1 LLIGCDL
8 TQLDPFTLGLLT
20 NDEVID
26 VDQDALG
33 QAAHLVRPTIAGST
47 QIQIWARP
55 LEDGSMAVGLVNT
68 GKVAAPATLN
78 WSDLQISG
86 PRIMRDLWRQKDL
99 GAFNDKF
106 TGEVAP
112 HGVLFLR
119 LRAP

>member
-1 LLIGCDL
+1 LVAGQGDL
-8 TQLDPFTLGLLT
+8 GHLT
-20 NDEVID
+20 
-26 VDQDALG
+26 
-33 QAAHLVRPTIAGST
+33 T
-47 QIQIWARP
+47 IQIWARP

-68 GKVAAPATLN
+68 GNAAAPATLN

-86 PRIMRDLWRQKDL
+86 PRVVRDLWRQKDL
-99 GAFNDKF
+99 GSFDGKF